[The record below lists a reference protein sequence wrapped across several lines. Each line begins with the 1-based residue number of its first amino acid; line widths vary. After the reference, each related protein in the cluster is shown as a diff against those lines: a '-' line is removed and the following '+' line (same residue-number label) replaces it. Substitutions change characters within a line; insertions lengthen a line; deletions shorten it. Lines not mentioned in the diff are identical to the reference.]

1 MRISERQRAVLLYGS
16 TIFGAFALILLL
28 IITVFSR
35 HFYTLNILDPG
46 VIERYKTMFT
56 GIGIL
61 FIPAGLFFA
70 YAIGWIISQELYP
83 RRPRQSI
90 TTSPGGVAADGGDPA
105 QFRERMHNVRSTI
118 SNMQTAYEQIQNFSA
133 NASHELRTPL
143 TIMRGEIELALRR
156 AKTVEEYQNLLG
168 SLLEEILRLSRI
180 LDDLLLIAKT
190 EIGERPLETQPVDLR
205 ELVEEIADEAS
216 LYAEQAGV
224 RFILESTV
232 DAWIDAEPLRIRR
245 VLLNLVD
252 NAVKY
257 NRQNGTVSISMRKE
271 DDVVAVSIK
280 DTGIG
285 IPPEAL
291 PRLFERFYRVND
303 SGAAAK
309 KGTGLGLYLVQWIVK
324 NHGGSI
330 TVDSVF
336 GEWSEFSVR
345 LPLRNAGV

>member
-1 MRISERQRAVLLYGS
+1 MMLGAKRRAVLLYGS
-16 TIFGAFALILLL
+16 TIFGAFTLILLL
-28 IITVFSR
+28 IITIFTR
-35 HFYTLNILDPG
+35 HFYSLNLFDPV

-83 RRPRQSI
+83 KKGREAVVVDEKEAHAFE
-90 TTSPGGVAADGGDPA
+90 GEE
-105 QFRERMHNVRSTI
+105 FRDKLHTVRNTI

-143 TIMRGEIELALRR
+143 TIMRGEIELALRSS
-156 AKTVEEYQNLLG
+156 KTPDEYQRLLG
-168 SLLEEILRLSRI
+168 SLLEEIMRLSRI

-190 EIGERPLETQPVDLR
+190 EIGERPIELQAVDLR

-216 LYAEQAGV
+216 LFAEQAGIEV
-224 RFILESTV
+224 KLGEVV

-257 NRQNGTVSISMRKE
+257 NRKHGSITLSMRR
-271 DDVVAVSIK
+271 DDDMISVMIQ

-285 IPPEAL
+285 IPADAI

-303 SGAAAK
+303 SERHGP
-309 KGTGLGLYLVQWIVK
+309 KGTGLGLYLVQWIVR

-330 TVDSVF
+330 LVDSELGKGSTF
-336 GEWSEFSVR
+336 TVR
-345 LPLRNAGV
+345 FPLRNN

>member
-1 MRISERQRAVLLYGS
+1 MMLSARQRAVLLYGS
-16 TIFGAFALILLL
+16 TIFGAFTLILLI
-28 IITVFSR
+28 IITVFTR
-35 HFYTLNILDPG
+35 HVYSVNLFDPA
-46 VIERYKTMFT
+46 VLARYQNMFA
-56 GIGIL
+56 GYGIL

-83 RRPRQSI
+83 KRGTQ
-90 TTSPGGVAADGGDPA
+90 TGAGGEREVQTFEGED
-105 QFRERMHNVRSTI
+105 FRERMHTVRSTI

-143 TIMRGEIELALRR
+143 TIMRGEIELALRST
-156 AKTVEEYQNLLG
+156 KTPDEYQRLLG
-168 SLLEEILRLSRI
+168 SLLEEIMRLSRI

-190 EIGERPLETQPVDLR
+190 EIGERPIELQAVDLR

-216 LYAEQAGV
+216 LFAEQAGIEV
-224 RFILESTV
+224 VLGSVV

-257 NRQNGTVSISMRKE
+257 NRKNGMISMSMERK
-271 DDVVAVSIK
+271 DDMVAVRIQ

-285 IPPEAL
+285 IPPEAI

-303 SGAAAK
+303 SERHGP
-309 KGTGLGLYLVQWIVK
+309 KGTGLGLYLVQWIVR
-324 NHGGSI
+324 NHGGNI
-330 TVDSVF
+330 TVDSELGKGSTF
-336 GEWSEFSVR
+336 TIGF
-345 LPLRNAGV
+345 PLRNSGE

>member
-1 MRISERQRAVLLYGS
+1 MRLPPRQRAVLLYGS

-28 IITVFSR
+28 IITIFTR
-35 HFYTLNILDPG
+35 HFYEMNLFDPVIL
-46 VIERYKTMFT
+46 ERYQHMFT

-83 RRPRQSI
+83 KRAREQFSV
-90 TTSPGGVAADGGDPA
+90 GGQEDQGVDPEE
-105 QFRERMHNVRSTI
+105 FREKLHTVRSTI

-143 TIMRGEIELALRR
+143 TIMRGEIELALRNP
-156 AKTVEEYQNLLG
+156 KTPDDYQRLLG
-168 SLLEEILRLSRI
+168 SLLEEIMRLARI

-190 EIGERPLETQPVDLR
+190 EIGERPIELVPVDLR

-216 LYAEQAGV
+216 LFAEQSGIEV
-224 RFILESTV
+224 RLGEVI

-257 NRQNGTVSISMRKE
+257 NRKHGSIMLSMRR
-271 DDVVAVSIK
+271 DDEMVAVVIQ

-285 IPPEAL
+285 IPAEAI

-303 SGAAAK
+303 SDRHGP
-309 KGTGLGLYLVQWIVK
+309 KGTGLGLYLVQWIVR

-330 TVDSVF
+330 IVDSELGRGSTFTVN
-336 GEWSEFSVR
+336 
-345 LPLRNAGV
+345 LPLRNSGL